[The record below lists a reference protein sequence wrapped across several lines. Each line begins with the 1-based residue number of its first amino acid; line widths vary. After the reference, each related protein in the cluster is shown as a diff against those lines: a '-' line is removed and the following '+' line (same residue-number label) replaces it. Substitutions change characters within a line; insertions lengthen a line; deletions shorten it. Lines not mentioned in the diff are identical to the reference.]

1 MYVYSD
7 LIINGEFACYTL
19 ELPWR
24 KNANDI
30 SCIPIGKYRGFIRN
44 DIRKQGIKGFKIQLK
59 GVPDRVGI
67 QIHIGNWPHQTEG
80 CILVGTTR
88 ANNMVGKSADALR
101 ILKNRFKNIVV
112 RRNEQLARQRI
123 ESGAE
128 NDEKIISAG
137 LVCAP
142 KARMTYTDAAPEI
155 TISIK
160 GPVPTHTSPDFLK
173 YIEEYAEKFRGE
185 SKEDFLEYLQKK
197 MRTS

>member
-1 MYVYSD
+1 MENYRIEIAREKKNNVCILGS
-7 LIINGEFACYTL
+7 LSINGEFACYTL

-101 ILKNRFKNIVV
+101 ILKNRFENIVV

-142 KARMTYTDAAPEI
+142 KARMSYLRRRPRNHYLH
-155 TISIK
+155 K
-160 GPVPTHTSPDFLK
+160 GTSSNSH
-173 YIEEYAEKFRGE
+173 E
-185 SKEDFLEYLQKK
+185 SRLFKIY
-197 MRTS
+197 